1 MKTNHIKIFVLA
13 AIVLPLLMF
22 LGMGSG
28 MSTVSA
34 NADDDAAAL
43 YKKNTCFACHKA
55 DASKH
60 FDTALTDEELI
71 EVILKGKKGEKPP
84 FMPSYEAKG
93 IDATKAAAL
102 VAYMRELRAAA
113 GS

>member
-1 MKTNHIKIFVLA
+1 MKTNHIKVFVLA
-13 AIVLPLLMF
+13 AIVLPLLIF
-22 LGMGSG
+22 MGINAGTSK
-28 MSTVSA
+28 VSA
-34 NADDDAAAL
+34 SADDDAAAL

-60 FDTALTDEELI
+60 FDTALSDDELVEI
-71 EVILKGKKGEKPP
+71 ILKGKKGEKPP
-84 FMPSYEAKG
+84 FMPAYEAKG

-102 VAYMRELRAAA
+102 VAYMRELRSA

>member
-1 MKTNHIKIFVLA
+1 MKTNHLKIFVLA

-22 LGMGSG
+22 MGVGSSI
-28 MSTVSA
+28 STVSA
-34 NADDDAAAL
+34 SSEDDAAAL

-55 DASKH
+55 DATKN

-71 EVILKGKKGEKPP
+71 DAILKGKKGEKPP
-84 FMPSYEAKG
+84 FMPAYEAKG
-93 IDATKAAAL
+93 IDAAKAAAL
-102 VAYMRELRAAA
+102 VAYMRELRSA

>member
-1 MKTNHIKIFVLA
+1 MKTNHIKVFVLA

-22 LGMGSG
+22 MGINAGTSR
-28 MSTVSA
+28 VSA
-34 NADDDAAAL
+34 SSDDDAAAL

-60 FDTALTDEELI
+60 FDPALADEEL
-71 EVILKGKKGEKPP
+71 VDAILNGKKGDKPP
-84 FMPSYEAKG
+84 FMPAYGAKG
-93 IDATKAAAL
+93 IDAEKAAAL
-102 VAYMRELRAAA
+102 VAYMRELRSA